1 MLLFAC
7 TLFLSSSLL
16 FLVQPMMA
24 KMILPLLG
32 GTPAVWN
39 TCMVFFQAT
48 LLLGYLYVH
57 AITRW
62 LRFRQQALLHAV
74 LLVGSMLTLPI
85 ALGAHADPPQ
95 SGTPILWL
103 ARLLLF
109 TVGFPFFVVSTSGP
123 LLQRWFARTDHPA
136 ASDPY
141 FLSVAGNLGSIV
153 ALLAYPAGF
162 EPRLRLA
169 DQSWVR

>member
-1 MLLFAC
+1 
-7 TLFLSSSLL
+7 
-16 FLVQPMMA
+16 
-24 KMILPLLG
+24 
-32 GTPAVWN
+32 
-39 TCMVFFQAT
+39 
-48 LLLGYLYVH
+48 
-57 AITRW
+57 
-62 LRFRQQALLHAV
+62 
-74 LLVGSMLTLPI
+74 MLTLPI
-85 ALGAHADPPQ
+85 VLGAHADPPQ
-95 SGTPILWL
+95 NGMPILWL

-162 EPRLRLA
+162 EPQLRLA
-169 DQSWVR
+169 DQSWVWAAAYSAFAALMLVCGAAVLWRHRVGVLDAPRVTSPEPRQASEAAPPTTRDKNRMESGLRLSLPA